1 MAVRKGGWR
10 MSGPSI
16 GLALGGGSARGLAH
30 IPMLEV
36 FDELGIKPKVIA
48 GCSIGAIV
56 GAAYAGGMSA
66 AEIRARAEMLLANRI
81 GAMRYAFGE
90 KRVNPFDLL
99 ALNGIASMHVD
110 GETLVGIALPETLPK
125 LIEELPI
132 PFKVIATDFDGM
144 EERVIEAGPLVK
156 AVGASIAIPGV
167 ILGPQFDGHAY
178 VDGCITN
185 PVPFDHVR
193 EGMDIVVAVDVTGRP
208 RAANGANRSNIELA
222 VGSLLILF
230 HQVAGLRR
238 TISPPDIYIRPDIDA
253 FWGGDFFRV
262 REVLEQAGTAK
273 DQLKRELEK
282 RINALA

>member
-1 MAVRKGGWR
+1 

-36 FDELGIKPKVIA
+36 FDELGIKPSVIS
-48 GCSIGAIV
+48 GCSIGALV

-90 KRVNPFDLL
+90 KRVNPFELL
-99 ALNGIASMHVD
+99 ALKGLASLHVD

-125 LIEELPI
+125 LIEELTI
-132 PFKVIATDFDGM
+132 PFKVIATDFDNM
-144 EERVIEAGPLVK
+144 EERVIESGPLVK

-193 EGMDIVVAVDVTGRP
+193 DGMDIVVAVDVTGRP
-208 RAANGANRSNIELA
+208 RAANGTNRSNIELA

-253 FWGGDFFRV
+253 FWGGDFFRI